1 MAPLLIIK
9 HELENMHKIIRT
21 VTAKAPGIWTYG
33 IS

>member
-1 MAPLLIIK
+1 MAPLLIK

-21 VTAKAPGIWTYG
+21 VTANVPGIWTHG